1 MKLGNVTITGADERT
16 RPYDLCE
23 LYDDFPFVEWGIL
36 CSHSREGKD
45 PRYPSRAWIEKL
57 LDRSKPNLPLAGH
70 LCGKFAREAVHGPF
84 TWAINRHQ
92 QFTRFTRLQLNGVQV
107 APSTLD
113 LVSTLSAEIEK
124 TFVLQINDFD
134 CFASGY
140 VFPPKESV
148 EFLVDAS
155 GGRGK
160 PLDCFSAPP
169 DDVLAG
175 YSGGIGPDN
184 IREVLER
191 LTAIESDHYFW
202 IDMESGVRTD
212 DWFDLAKVEA
222 CLKIAAEFSQ
232 P

>member
-1 MKLGNVTITGADERT
+1 MKLSTVTITGADERIK
-16 RPYDLCE
+16 PYDLCK

-36 CSHSREGKD
+36 CSQSREGKE
-45 PRYPSRAWIEKL
+45 PRYPSREWIEDL

-70 LCGKFAREAVHGPF
+70 LCGKFSRESVQGPF
-84 TWAINRHQ
+84 TWAINRHR
-92 QFTRFTRLQLNGVQV
+92 QFSRFRRLQLNGVEV
-107 APSTLD
+107 TPSRID
-113 LVSTLSAEIEK
+113 LVKTLSDETGKI
-124 TFVLQINDFD
+124 FILQVHDFHS
-134 CFASGY
+134 FASGY
-140 VFPPKESV
+140 VLPPGDGV

-169 DDVLAG
+169 DNVLAG
-175 YSGGIGPDN
+175 YSGGIGPGN
-184 IREVLER
+184 IREVLEK
-191 LTAIESDHYFW
+191 LTEIESDHYFW

-212 DWFDLAKVEA
+212 DQFDLAKVEE